1 MTIDLHSSGCPREV
15 VGRKL
20 NLEEGVAV
28 RAGNNRLEFT
38 ASSICLGSFQL
49 QTSGNTM
56 TNPRDELQLLH
67 DVKRA
72 ANKGGRSV

>member
-1 MTIDLHSSGCPREV
+1 MTIDLHSSGCLSEV

-20 NLEEGVAV
+20 NLEEGVTD
-28 RAGNNRLEFT
+28 RAANNLLEFT

-56 TNPRDELQLLH
+56 TNPRDELQQT
-67 DVKRA
+67 A
-72 ANKGGRSV
+72 A